1 LYKRKKGLIKKAMEL
16 SLLCGA
22 NVLVIIE
29 DNETN
34 KNEVY
39 SSQDDIK
46 AFIDSFNFNLTP
58 FQTNNDVSFTM
69 IIK

>member
-1 LYKRKKGLIKKAMEL
+1 
-16 SLLCGA
+16 LLCGA